1 MSVFFLCV
9 LLCCAVLCVC
19 LSDLVLLEVTQCL
32 YYNRTRTTT
41 LLLRVTWSQPHDA
54 LGLIHQVLHLA
65 LILHDLLLLSLHGDT
80 NTQVI

>member
-1 MSVFFLCV
+1 M
-9 LLCCAVLCVC
+9 LCVC

-54 LGLIHQVLHLA
+54 LGLVDQVFDLP
-65 LILHDLLLLSLHGDT
+65 LILHDRLLLSLGT
-80 NTQVI
+80 NTRHIKVTETGPIVL